1 MRLPEALERRRSAG
15 TDRAHHR
22 YARSVVPH
30 VARKMEQSLSGQ
42 AIYLDIAA
50 YVRGLVASLQ
60 PGDLLPSDAELCE
73 RFNVSRMT
81 ARQAVQLLVNEH
93 LVERRRGRGTFVA
106 KRRVPRSLGSPLS
119 FTESMAERGLRAT
132 SSLIESRDA
141 KATGED
147 AAALRLSEG
156 DPVRII
162 ERVRLADDV
171 PMAIERAVIPLSVA
185 EAIGG
190 KTENGSLH
198 RAFISAGHSPSKA
211 EAEVTAR
218 LSTDYEQEHLDLEP
232 AAVVLSETR
241 TIYDQDD
248 VPLEHTTTVYV
259 ADRYSFT
266 AVLFPHDS
274 AQGPR

>member
-1 MRLPEALERRRSAG
+1 M
-15 TDRAHHR
+15 
-22 YARSVVPH
+22 
-30 VARKMEQSLSGQ
+30 SGQ

-50 YVRGLVASLQ
+50 YLRTLVASLE

-93 LVERRRGRGTFVA
+93 LVERRRGLGTFVA

-119 FTESMAERGLRAT
+119 FTESMAERGLKAT
-132 SSLIESRDA
+132 SSLIESREA
-141 KATGED
+141 RATDED
-147 AAALRLSEG
+147 ANALGLGVG
-156 DPVRII
+156 DPVQVI
-162 ERVRLADDV
+162 ERVRFADDL
-171 PMAIERAVIPLSVA
+171 PMAIERAVIPMVVA
-185 EAIGG
+185 RAIGYEIAG
-190 KTENGSLH
+190 GSLH
-198 RAFISAGHSPSKA
+198 RAFIAAGHSPSKA

-232 AAVVLSETR
+232 TAVVLSETR
-241 TIYDQDD
+241 TIYDQDN

-266 AVLFPHDS
+266 AVLYPYDAS
-274 AQGPR
+274 GAPR